1 MIYFECDEDLYSQTS
16 KVLNDAP
23 TFLIEV
29 MKQGLE
35 QNAFSWNT
43 SIEADFS
50 AWQTIMC
57 MSFDR
62 LNAIVC

>member
-50 AWQTIMC
+50 A
-57 MSFDR
+57 
-62 LNAIVC
+62 